1 MNISSS
7 FNGALTH
14 MQNGFENL
22 QKNASQIA
30 SASSANASTASSGD
44 LRSLTELMVGL
55 KSSEIQI
62 KASAE
67 AVQAYDEALGSLI
80 DVIA

>member
-1 MNISSS
+1 MNVSSS
-7 FNGALTH
+7 YTGALTH
-14 MQNGFENL
+14 VQNGLENL

-30 SASSANASTASSGD
+30 SASSASGDD

-67 AVQAYDEALGSLI
+67 AVQAHDEALGSLL
-80 DVIA
+80 DVLA